1 MFAGVII
8 FEPDGGRSPA
18 NAAEKDKMC
27 KTWSIV
33 LALCL
38 SLGLPLGLYS
48 GPATAEQTLEP
59 TSCDARPNAIA
70 VTVTDV
76 RSGAGTITVDLYDD
90 VPESFLK
97 GKRKLSRVRAPARHG
112 TVRLCLVAPKPGIYA
127 LAIYHD
133 ENANKK
139 FDRNFIG
146 LPTEAYGVS
155 NNPGFRLGPPSHD
168 EAAFSVGAAGIHME
182 IDLRH

>member
-1 MFAGVII
+1 MHKV
-8 FEPDGGRSPA
+8 
-18 NAAEKDKMC
+18 
-27 KTWSIV
+27 WSIV
-33 LALCL
+33 LAICL
-38 SLGLPLGLYS
+38 PLGLFSGLSLGLYS
-48 GPATAEQTLEP
+48 GLAAAGQSLEP
-59 TSCDARPNAIA
+59 DACGARPTAITL
-70 VTVTDV
+70 TVTDV

-97 GKRKLSRVRAPARHG
+97 GKRKVSRIRAPARQG
-112 TVRLCLVAPKPGIYA
+112 IVRLCLAAPKPGVYA

-155 NNPGFRLGPPSHD
+155 NNPGFRLGPPSHE
-168 EAAFSVGAAGIHME
+168 EAAFSVGAAGIHMK

>member
-1 MFAGVII
+1 M
-8 FEPDGGRSPA
+8 
-18 NAAEKDKMC
+18 N

-33 LALCL
+33 LAIGMSLGM
-38 SLGLPLGLYS
+38 SLGLFW
-48 GPATAEQTLEP
+48 GPAATGQSLEP
-59 TSCDARPNAIA
+59 TACFALPNAIDL
-70 VTVTDV
+70 TVTDV
-76 RSGAGTITVDLYDD
+76 RSAAGTIIVDLYDD

-97 GKRKLSRVRAPARHG
+97 GKRKVSRVRAPARQG
-112 TVRLCLVAPKPGIYA
+112 TVHICLAAPKPGVYA
-127 LAIYHD
+127 LGIYHD

-168 EAAFSVGAAGIHME
+168 EAAFTVGAAGIHME
-182 IDLRH
+182 IDLRN